1 MAETIT
7 PAVVPVAVPAKPAV
21 AVPVAATK
29 PQRTLTASL
38 ASEWAVQTRETVII
52 AGNPKGAGKTTFAL
66 SATKPGQRT
75 VVVACDLGKLSIP
88 PMVDKSNVLVV
99 PYQALTREI
108 SEGHSRPVKDV
119 YLKLTG
125 DLYEI
130 YDSIRKDRA
139 IRLDGG
145 REFAPPHNVILDG
158 VSRLNGMLVDGQCSL
173 NNILDPSDLDNKAF
187 KFWGKRLRDILAIVE
202 QFASLPCNVILT
214 AWVEEK
220 KTPDGQGTG
229 VYFPD
234 VGGKMDVLAA
244 GEMSN
249 AIYGYSRQGKF
260 FVRTKADGST
270 PWIGMR
276 DRYTGIP
283 AEIDVTIEG
292 KPGEKSPWSKVFG
305 D

>member
-1 MAETIT
+1 MAEATV
-7 PAVVPVAVPAKPAV
+7 PAMPVASVTA
-21 AVPVAATK
+21 K

-38 ASEWAVQTRETVII
+38 ASEWAVQQRETVII

-66 SATKPGQRT
+66 SATRPGQRT

-88 PMVDKSNVLVV
+88 PGVDKSNVLVV

-108 SEGHSRPVKDV
+108 SEGHSKPVKDV

-139 IRLDGG
+139 IKLDGG
-145 REFAPPHNVILDG
+145 KEFAPPQNVILDG

-220 KTPDGQGTG
+220 KTPEGQGTG

-234 VGGKMDVLAA
+234 VGGKMDHLTP

-249 AIYGYSRQGKF
+249 AVYGYSRQGKF
-260 FVRTKADGST
+260 FVRTKADGAT
-270 PWIGMR
+270 PWVGMR
-276 DRYTGIP
+276 DRYTNLP
-283 AEIDVTIEG
+283 AEIDVTITG
-292 KPGEKSPWSKVFG
+292 AAGERSPWVRVFG
-305 D
+305 E